1 MKKDRRSEKE
11 IENIERA
18 RHDEAL
24 LAEEEVN
31 IEEVMAEYDRE
42 SNTRHFTYWRGV
54 AIKAMLI
61 AFSLFVL
68 WMNVFSTLPEQIR
81 VSGRLLSG
89 GSVRSL

>member
-42 SNTRHFTYWRGV
+42 SNTRHFTSWRGV

-61 AFSLFVL
+61 AFSSA
-68 WMNVFSTLPEQIR
+68 NARDTTAYR
-81 VSGRLLSG
+81 RKRLT
-89 GSVRSL
+89 RSCCGKRKKANAWCG